1 MKKVL
6 LDTCVVL
13 DALQERQPFA
23 EPAKKLI
30 LDISADKCQGFLTAK
45 SVTDIYYLTHKL
57 THSDEITRQ
66 IIRKLF
72 SIFQVVDTT
81 GVDCEQALISD
92 VHDYEDG
99 IMVETA
105 LRIGADFIVTRNI
118 KDFANAKINVCLPQD
133 FLERLEYYD

>member
-1 MKKVL
+1 MWYG
-6 LDTCVVL
+6 
-13 DALQERQPFA
+13 A
-23 EPAKKLI
+23 
-30 LDISADKCQGFLTAK
+30 
-45 SVTDIYYLTHKL
+45 VTDIYYLTHKL

-99 IMVETA
+99 LCI
-105 LRIGADFIVTRNI
+105 
-118 KDFANAKINVCLPQD
+118 
-133 FLERLEYYD
+133 